1 MPYGCL
7 TFYKISKLYMKFMN
21 KITKT
26 RYSFM
31 YLLKNEKNT
40 PESPKFGNRHI
51 QLIRMEKST
60 GQIWVEV
67 WFG

>member
-1 MPYGCL
+1 
-7 TFYKISKLYMKFMN
+7 
-21 KITKT
+21 
-26 RYSFM
+26 M
-31 YLLKNEKNT
+31 YLMKNEKNT
-40 PESPKFGNRHI
+40 PESSKFENGHI

>member
-1 MPYGCL
+1 MPYG
-7 TFYKISKLYMKFMN
+7 KISNLCMKFMN

-31 YLLKNEKNT
+31 YLMKNEKNT
-40 PESPKFGNRHI
+40 PESPKFGNGHI
-51 QLIRMEKST
+51 QLIRMETST
-60 GQIWVEV
+60 RQIWVEV